1 MWGDPSALW
10 NIDPQWREEHPFSF
24 TFDGVSA
31 RDLLGSW
38 EAREQSYWLD
48 EDRER
53 TVRELTDPRTGL
65 TVIRESTVYADLPA
79 TDWVLY
85 FENRGF
91 EDSPLVEDIQVL
103 DFTFSRP
110 LDGSVPYVLQRTN
123 GAPSDPSDFEMS
135 RVPLRAGDAVIL
147 GGGGGRSSNR
157 DFPFFRVDGGHGSS
171 ILAVGWSGQWQA
183 RFEVDD
189 EACLRVRVG
198 MERTCFKLFR
208 QEQVRAPQLLV
219 MNRPPGEDVHGP
231 FRRLLHKHYVPG
243 FRGEPHQ
250 PFLYCNTCFTRGG
263 HWLNECDAENQISL
277 IGALAGLGAQAVIT
291 DAGWFEGGWP
301 AGAGNWTPRGDA
313 YPDGMGPVAA
323 AAAERGMLYGLWFEP
338 ERVVSGTALDR
349 DHPEWLLR
357 RKDAD
362 AETPALL
369 NMGLPAAQ
377 QHFLEIVA
385 GFMQLPGFG
394 CYRQDFNMD
403 PLEYWRDSDAEDRQG
418 ITEIRYVEG
427 LYEYW
432 DALAERFPDSFRVNC
447 ASGGRRI
454 DLESI
459 QRFHVHQKSDYWFDS
474 TVDQATLFA
483 LSQYL
488 PGGVVMCPI
497 NRLDDYS
504 FHSAMAASLC
514 LGWIADAPDFDRERA
529 KQLTAT
535 YLELRD
541 LLTGDWYPLTG
552 YSRDAGQWLGSQYHR
567 ADLDRGLLLLFRR
580 EDCIDAEL
588 EVKLRGL
595 DAEAVY
601 RLDFHGAG
609 AAVQFS
615 GAELMDCLKVAI
627 ADAPGSELV
636 AYCREDRGT

>member
-10 NIDPQWREEHPFSF
+10 NLDSQWREEQPFSF
-24 TFDGVSA
+24 IFDGVSA
-31 RDLLGSW
+31 RRLLGSW
-38 EAREQSYWLD
+38 EARQQSYWLD
-48 EDRER
+48 GDRER
-53 TVRELTDPRTGL
+53 MVLTLTDPRTGL

-91 EDSPLVEDIQVL
+91 GDSPLVEDIQVL
-103 DFTFSRP
+103 DFTFARP
-110 LDGSVPYVLQRTN
+110 LEGFAPYVLQRTN
-123 GAPSDPSDFEMS
+123 GAPSNPTDFEMA
-135 RVPLRAGDAVIL
+135 RVPLQPGTAITL

-157 DFPFFRVDGGHGSS
+157 DFPFFRIDSGHGSS

-183 RFEVDD
+183 RFEVDAD
-189 EACLRVRVG
+189 AHLRVRVG
-198 MERTCFKLFR
+198 MERTCFTLHR
-208 QEQVRAPQLLV
+208 QEQVRSPRLLA
-219 MNRPPGEDVHGP
+219 MTRPPGEDVHGP

-243 FRGEPHQ
+243 FQGAPHQ

-263 HWLNECDAENQISL
+263 HWLNECNAENQISL
-277 IGALAGLGAQAVIT
+277 IRALAGLGAQAVIT
-291 DAGWFEGGWP
+291 DAGWFAGGWP
-301 AGAGNWTPRGDA
+301 AGAGNWTPRQDA

-323 AAAERGMLYGLWFEP
+323 AAGERGMLYGLWFEP
-338 ERVVSGTALDR
+338 ERVVPDTALDR
-349 DHPEWLLR
+349 DHPDWLLR

-362 AETPALL
+362 ATTPALL
-369 NMGLPAAQ
+369 NLGLPAAQ

-385 GFMQLPGFG
+385 GFMRLPGFG

-403 PLEYWRDSDAEDRQG
+403 PLDHWRDNDPADRQG

-432 DALAERFPDSFRVNC
+432 DALTERFPDSFRVNC

-474 TVDQATLFA
+474 IVDQATLFA

-497 NRLDDYS
+497 NRLDDYA

-514 LGWIADAPDFDRERA
+514 LGWIADAPGFDRERA
-529 KQLTAT
+529 KELTSA
-535 YLELRD
+535 YLEFRH
-541 LLTGDWYPLTG
+541 LLVGDWYPLTE
-552 YSRDAGQWLGSQYHR
+552 YSRAADQWLGSQYHR

-580 EDCIDAEL
+580 ADCPDSAL
-588 EVKLRGL
+588 EVQLRGL
-595 DAEAVY
+595 DLGAAY

-609 AAVQFS
+609 TTVQRS
-615 GAELMDCLKVAI
+615 GAELMDRLEI
-627 ADAPGSELV
+627 AVPDAPGSELV
-636 AYCREDRGT
+636 VYRPVD